1 MGTHHSKKKK
11 KNKIS
16 TQECSKTERLSFS
29 RLKDERHKDNSIRDW
44 HIQTHSMWIGITDE
58 MQNRSFK
65 EHNWIQPSFKVGN
78 RQTTY
83 VERQDKDESE
93 SMTNNLH

>member
-1 MGTHHSKKKK
+1 MKDTM
-11 KNKIS
+11 I
-16 TQECSKTERLSFS
+16 TQLEIGWKR
-29 RLKDERHKDNSIRDW
+29 

-93 SMTNNLH
+93 SMTNNLQ

>member
-1 MGTHHSKKKK
+1 MKDT
-11 KNKIS
+11 KI
-16 TQECSKTERLSFS
+16 TQLEIGWKR
-29 RLKDERHKDNSIRDW
+29 N
-44 HIQTHSMWIGITDE
+44 IQTHYMWIGITDE

-93 SMTNNLH
+93 SMTNNLQ